1 MFAAL
6 GTLRMGAH
14 PESIDDLEETTM
26 STSNSMADSRDMIV
40 VHTMFRRQFAGIP
53 ALVSEVR
60 DGDTDQV
67 AIVADHVAWMV
78 EFLHAHHEGEDMLVW
93 PRLVERCPT
102 EVEPLIF
109 TMEAQ
114 HHGLAVALDDLA
126 AKAATW
132 RTTSA
137 VQERDALAEAA
148 TELLVPIAEHLDLEE
163 REVLS
168 LIDAYLTEKE
178 WKQVGGSGLKKM
190 SFGQLTVAFGMILD
204 DASPEQ
210 VTTMRHTIPRGPW
223 LLFSLLGPRAY
234 SKYAERLHGDSR
246 SAHRTA
252 A

>member
-1 MFAAL
+1 
-6 GTLRMGAH
+6 
-14 PESIDDLEETTM
+14 
-26 STSNSMADSRDMIV
+26 MADSRDMIV
-40 VHTMFRRQFAGIP
+40 VHRMFRRQFAAIP

-60 DGDTDQV
+60 DGDSDRV
-67 AIVADHVAWMV
+67 AIVADHVVWMV

-114 HHGLAVALDDLA
+114 HHALAVALDDLA
-126 AKAATW
+126 ARTSDW
-132 RTTSA
+132 RSTGA
-137 VQERDALAEAA
+137 VGERDAVADAA
-148 TELLVPIAEHLDLEE
+148 TALLVRIAEHLDLEE
-163 REVLS
+163 LEVLS
-168 LIDAYLTEKE
+168 LIDRYLTEKE

-190 SFGQLTVAFGMILD
+190 SFTHLTIAFGMILD

-210 VTTMRHTIPRGPW
+210 VTTMRDTIPRGPW
-223 LLFSLLGPRAY
+223 VLFSLLGPRAY

-246 SAHRTA
+246 SAHRIA